1 MRIVLALAALVY
13 GIASALALSPDNIPY
28 CSNGFD
34 KPAKI
39 VLSNTKSMFLKEGDK
54 SETPSGEPKVTL
66 TVGDKTEVF
75 SYPEPDEDSITFDFH
90 PDSGSYALTG
100 EAGANLAEA
109 KIGETTV
116 ILFADRAFWPCDK

>member
-1 MRIVLALAALVY
+1 
-13 GIASALALSPDNIPY
+13 
-28 CSNGFD
+28 
-34 KPAKI
+34 
-39 VLSNTKSMFLKEGDK
+39 MFLEEGEK
-54 SETPSGEPKVTL
+54 SEIPFGEPKVTL
-66 TVGDKTEVF
+66 TVGDRTEVF

-116 ILFADRAFWPCDK
+116 ILFADRVFWPCDE